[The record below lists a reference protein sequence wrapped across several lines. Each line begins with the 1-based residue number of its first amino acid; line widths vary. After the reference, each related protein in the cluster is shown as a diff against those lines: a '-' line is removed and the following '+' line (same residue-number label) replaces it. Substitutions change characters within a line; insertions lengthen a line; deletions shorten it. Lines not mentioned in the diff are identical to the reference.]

1 MTPITGY
8 RRTNRHGHEFMI
20 VAERAAIRSRRQSL
34 LDDIG
39 L

>member
-20 VAERAAIRSRRQSL
+20 VAERTTIRSRHQS
-34 LDDIG
+34 LDDIV